1 MINQYDIQDPEGA
14 LTLQLPATQ
23 RDTNVFGDVYGGFV
37 AAQVITAAET
47 RAARLA
53 KGRVATVSV
62 GALEFLSP
70 VLVGTLLSFYTR
82 VLETGTS
89 SIRLC
94 VEVWGQCPDG
104 SGVRKITECETVQ
117 VAIDTQGRIR
127 ELPQMNQ
134 AEVA

>member
-1 MINQYDIQDPEGA
+1 MMNQDDGQNPAGS

-37 AAQVITAAET
+37 AAQVVTAAET
-47 RAARLA
+47 RAALVA
-53 KGRVATVSV
+53 KGRVATVSI
-62 GALEFLSP
+62 GTLEFISP
-70 VLVGTLLSFYTR
+70 VMVGTLLSFYTR
-82 VLETGTS
+82 VVETGSS

-94 VEVWGQCPDG
+94 VEVWGRCPDG
-104 SGVRKITECETVQ
+104 SGMRKITECETVQ